1 LGRLLVSIFGTIV
14 AYVLL
19 IAFVWW
25 VVHRETRIEKRILE
39 NAHKESIQ
47 EQESKPEAKII
58 EIEPE
63 EDYSGESLFRLH
75 DQGKSYRELSRESG
89 LSLGTVKSRIS
100 RHKQLLNS

>member
-1 LGRLLVSIFGTIV
+1 MLQLILFILLYLGIV
-14 AYVLL
+14 A
-19 IAFVWW
+19 FMWW
-25 VVHRETRIEKRILE
+25 LSHKPTRTERISQE

-47 EQESKPEAKII
+47 EQESKPEAEII

-75 DQGKSYRELSRESG
+75 GQGKSYRELSRESG

-100 RHKQLLNS
+100 RYKQLLNS